1 MVLPQAVNYLT
12 VYSLIVIS
20 FIMVH
25 DVVQAMRSRNKRI
38 KLWNVIFLIPTFI
51 LLANSI
57 WGVDMGMSKEEFM
70 KRYKADMEKKAKEKE
85 SDYKNYITN
94 LHLRR
99 NKRGRL

>member
-12 VYSLIVIS
+12 VYSLLVIS

-57 WGVDMGMSKEEFM
+57 
-70 KRYKADMEKKAKEKE
+70 
-85 SDYKNYITN
+85 
-94 LHLRR
+94 
-99 NKRGRL
+99 